1 MKKTKKILLILLTF
15 LIFMFIFNIDYIYA
29 FSVTDLTGTPPSN
42 SSITDVGN
50 GIITII
56 TTIGSILSVV
66 VLIIL
71 GIKYMMGSVEE
82 RADYKK
88 TMMPYII
95 GAALVFAAST
105 IANIVYKIA
114 TNIG

>member
-1 MKKTKKILLILLTF
+1 
-15 LIFMFIFNIDYIYA
+15 MFIFNIDYIYA